1 MTMCACI
8 ILIGASLSEPHT
20 SVIALR
26 VVCVC
31 ICMFVCVWPYTGN
44 LNGTNGYKGTYTRI
58 FQICTCA
65 SSTFTQKTLNST
77 PMDLQNAT
85 EDSSPCNLTLMNR
98 AHALGVSVGEARD
111 RRAFA
116 RVQRD
121 CVGYME
127 LRLKLKYTWQL
138 IPCLPV
144 QIIDGRLPTGS
155 TNFDYDGGRGR
166 FS

>member
-1 MTMCACI
+1 MQVETKDP
-8 ILIGASLSEPHT
+8 S
-20 SVIALR
+20 
-26 VVCVC
+26 
-31 ICMFVCVWPYTGN
+31 
-44 LNGTNGYKGTYTRI
+44 
-58 FQICTCA
+58 
-65 SSTFTQKTLNST
+65 LNST

-85 EDSSPCNLTLMNR
+85 EDSSPCNSTPMNR

-138 IPCLPV
+138 IPCLPI
-144 QIIDGRLPTGS
+144 QIIDSRLLTGS

-166 FS
+166 FR

>member
-1 MTMCACI
+1 MDP
-8 ILIGASLSEPHT
+8 S
-20 SVIALR
+20 
-26 VVCVC
+26 
-31 ICMFVCVWPYTGN
+31 
-44 LNGTNGYKGTYTRI
+44 
-58 FQICTCA
+58 
-65 SSTFTQKTLNST
+65 LNST
-77 PMDLQNAT
+77 PMDLLNAT
-85 EDSSPCNLTLMNR
+85 EDSSPCNLTLINR
-98 AHALGVSVGEARD
+98 AHALGVSVGEA

-144 QIIDGRLPTGS
+144 QIIDGSLPTGS

-166 FS
+166 FR

>member
-1 MTMCACI
+1 MQVETMDP
-8 ILIGASLSEPHT
+8 S
-20 SVIALR
+20 
-26 VVCVC
+26 
-31 ICMFVCVWPYTGN
+31 
-44 LNGTNGYKGTYTRI
+44 
-58 FQICTCA
+58 
-65 SSTFTQKTLNST
+65 LNST
-77 PMDLQNAT
+77 PMDLLNAT
-85 EDSSPCNLTLMNR
+85 EDSSPCNSTPMNG
-98 AHALGVSVGEARD
+98 AHALGVLVGEVRD

-121 CVGYME
+121 YVGYME

-166 FS
+166 FR